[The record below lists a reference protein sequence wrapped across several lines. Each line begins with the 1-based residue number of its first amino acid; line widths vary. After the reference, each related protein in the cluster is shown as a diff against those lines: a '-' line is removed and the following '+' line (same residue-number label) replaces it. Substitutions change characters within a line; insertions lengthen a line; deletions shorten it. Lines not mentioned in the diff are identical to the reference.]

1 MFDRPKAKVRASLPN
16 NGLIDASVNSE
27 HVLPSPDASYLRT
40 VVVECCS
47 PGIPVDMNESYVSVA
62 GTKGS
67 PKALHGFLR

>member
-16 NGLIDASVNSE
+16 NGLVDVSVDSWHMSHNT
-27 HVLPSPDASYLRT
+27 DTSYLCT